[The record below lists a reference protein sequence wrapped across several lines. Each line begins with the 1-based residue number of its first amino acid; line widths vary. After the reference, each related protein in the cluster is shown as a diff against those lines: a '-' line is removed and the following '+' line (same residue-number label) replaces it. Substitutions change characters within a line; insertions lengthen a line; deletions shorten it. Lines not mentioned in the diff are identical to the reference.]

1 MFDLHALLQHLSES
15 VSKFSLSPLCLLV
28 IPSSISVPSWM
39 VVPVQKGVA
48 SFSTSFVVLVGSSVR
63 VFATSSTVSRI
74 SVELSPSTIFSRS
87 RDEPFVEGRV
97 DVAMAGGWIKG
108 LPRLARGP
116 LVVDALRD

>member
-1 MFDLHALLQHLSES
+1 MI
-15 VSKFSLSPLCLLV
+15 VS
-28 IPSSISVPSWM
+28 
-39 VVPVQKGVA
+39 VQKGVA
-48 SFSTSFVVLVGSSVR
+48 FFSTSLVVLVGSSEV

-74 SVELSPSTIFSRS
+74 SVELSPSAIFSLS

-116 LVVDALRD
+116 LAVEALRD